1 MWNLFLF
8 FIIFIKLLIF
18 SQKILKDYMSI
29 VAVNDRA
36 IKKKTYI

>member
-29 VAVNDRA
+29 VGVNDRA